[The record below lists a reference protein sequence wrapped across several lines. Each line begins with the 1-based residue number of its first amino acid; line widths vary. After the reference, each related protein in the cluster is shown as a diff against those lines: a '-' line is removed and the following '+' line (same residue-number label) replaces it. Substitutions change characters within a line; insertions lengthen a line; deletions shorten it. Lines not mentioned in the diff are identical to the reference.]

1 MFTGFSD
8 ATVDFLWGI
17 RFNNEKSW
25 FEANKPDYLTH
36 LYTPM
41 KMLAAEVYEGFME
54 GAPDW
59 DLRCRVS
66 RIYRD
71 ARRLRGR
78 GPYKESLWFT
88 IEEPAED
95 WSCNPVFWF
104 EVAPEG
110 YSYGMGAYAPAAV
123 TMAKFRARLD
133 RKPKDFE
140 KLAKAIVKDGT
151 FSLSGAEY
159 KRSKGETTP
168 ALASWYNR
176 KGFSLSCQRNHD
188 GLLYSEDLVGC
199 LVEDF
204 EKLRP
209 IYQYFKSLEGDP
221 DPRI

>member
-17 RFNNEKSW
+17 RFNNERGW
-25 FEANKPDYLTH
+25 FETNKGDYTAH

-41 KMLAAEVYEGFME
+41 KSLANQVYEGFME

-71 ARRLRGR
+71 ARRLHGR
-78 GPYKESLWFT
+78 GPYKDALWFT
-88 IEEPAED
+88 IEQPCED
-95 WSCNPVFWF
+95 WTCNPVFWF
-104 EVAPEG
+104 EITPEG
-110 YSYGMGAYAPAAV
+110 YGYGMGAYAPAPV
-123 TMAKFRARLD
+123 TMAKFRTRLD
-133 RKPKDFE
+133 RNPKAFE
-140 KLAKAIVKDGT
+140 KLAKEIEKDGT
-151 FSLSGAEY
+151 FTLSGEMY
-159 KRSKGETTP
+159 KRPKGETTP
-168 ALASWYNR
+168 TLAPWYNR

-188 GLLYSEDLVGC
+188 QLLYSEELVER